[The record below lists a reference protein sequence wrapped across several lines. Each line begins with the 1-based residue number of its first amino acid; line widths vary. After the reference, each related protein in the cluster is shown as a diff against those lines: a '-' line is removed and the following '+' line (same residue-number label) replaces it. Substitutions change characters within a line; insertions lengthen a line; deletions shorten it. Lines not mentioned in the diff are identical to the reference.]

1 MKIIKSFRKTI
12 TLKVDNDGEIIVKA
26 PYFTSEKKILE
37 FVEKHVSWIEKR
49 KLDILWSKKSFKEG
63 EIFFY
68 LGQEYPLQFD
78 DKSKKLNFD

>member
-37 FVEKHVSWIEKR
+37 FVGKHSSWVEKR
-49 KLDILWSKKSFKEG
+49 KLDILWSKKNFKEG
-63 EIFFY
+63 EMFFY
-68 LGQEYPLQFD
+68 L
-78 DKSKKLNFD
+78 